1 MNINMDFN
9 AINKTELFTKEIM
22 DNYDESHNFSH
33 ALRVK
38 NLATKIAVSENL
50 NDNEIFEVMLAAL
63 VHDICDHK
71 YNNGECQEDKLRN
84 FFENIVD
91 TNTTNKVVY
100 LACNISLSK
109 EINMKNK
116 ITKCID
122 YNLNKQL
129 DCIRDA
135 DRIESLGSMGIS
147 RYFTYGIIHR
157 NSDIDTI
164 IKNIEHRTAILMQHI
179 KTELGRKISQD
190 KYNIVK
196 MFIDDYYDSIHNYH
210 NY

>member
-1 MNINMDFN
+1 MNYLVDIEI
-9 AINKTELFTKEIM
+9 INKTELFAKEIM
-22 DNYDESHNFSH
+22 DKYDESHNFSH

-38 NLATKIAVSENL
+38 FLATKIAISENL
-50 NDNEIFEVMLAAL
+50 NDTEIFEVILASL

-71 YNNGECQEDKLRN
+71 YSNGECQEDKLRS
-84 FFENIVD
+84 FFQNIVD
-91 TNTTNKVVY
+91 IHTTNKVVY

-109 EINMKNK
+109 EIEIKNSH
-116 ITKCID
+116 TKCID

-147 RYFTYGIIHR
+147 RYFSYGII
-157 NSDIDTI
+157 NKYNNIDTI
-164 IKNIEHRTAILMQHI
+164 IKNIEHRTTILMQHI
-179 KTELGRKISQD
+179 KTDLGRKISQD
-190 KYNIVK
+190 KYKIIK
-196 MFIDDYYDSIHNYH
+196 MFIEDYYATIHNYH